1 MPFLKEKIIYIAIA
15 LLLVGGIAL
24 YVFEFYYFQRTFE
37 LKPLL
42 LIPAAL
48 GVALGAGLGW
58 KLSRDAEDGVEQIQ
72 VYLLCIVLS
81 ALFLPLLASLS
92 NRLLSPH
99 PVVWEDVVFFEEK
112 AYVSDRFG
120 IIGGEPAKPRGY
132 YLFILRKGKLERID
146 NRHSMSPAPERGEII
161 LIPVRKGLWGAS
173 WVLSD
178 KRPWT
183 GITR

>member
-1 MPFLKEKIIYIAIA
+1 MKEKLLYIAIA

-24 YVFEFYYFQRTFE
+24 YVLEFYYFQRTFE
-37 LKPLL
+37 LRPLL

-48 GVALGAGLGW
+48 GVALGAALGW
-58 KLSRDAEDGVEQIQ
+58 KLSRDAEDEVEQIQ

-120 IIGGEPAKPRGY
+120 MIGDEPAKPRGY

-178 KRPWT
+178 KQPWT
-183 GITR
+183 GN